1 MQSQGLPCDN
11 ISGSNS
17 EDRASAA
24 MLAVGGA
31 DGVPALGLRHWPTE
45 GDAAM
50 RCRRSS
56 PGCWEP
62 AASA

>member
-1 MQSQGLPCDN
+1 MQSEGLPSGN
-11 ISGSNS
+11 IIGNNS

-24 MLAVGGA
+24 MLAGGGA

-50 RCRRSS
+50 
-56 PGCWEP
+56 P
-62 AASA
+62 AFIPRVL